1 MFTELKRFLV
11 GKPIATEQQS
21 RQRLNKVTALAVF
34 SSDAL
39 SSVAYA
45 TEAILAVLLLAGA
58 AAVNLALPIAGV
70 IVGLLLVVGFSYRQT
85 IHAYPNGGGAYI
97 VARDNLG
104 EWPSLVAAA
113 ALLIDYVL
121 TVAVSVSAG
130 VAAIVSLAGAWGWP
144 ALSDYAVPLALA
156 SVLVIA
162 LANLRGVRESGA
174 LFAVPTYVF
183 VGSILLMIAVGVGQA
198 AVGNMRAVTHAVPP
212 LAGSEA
218 LSLWLV
224 LRAFAAGCTAL
235 TGVEAISNGVPAFKP
250 PESRNAATT
259 LLWMVALL
267 ATMFLGIS
275 WLADRVGAL
284 PNDATHET
292 VLSQVARTV
301 FGVGPVYTLIQVAT
315 ALILVLAANT
325 AFADFPRLASL
336 LGRDGYLPRQLTHRG
351 DRLVFSNG
359 ILVLAGFA
367 ALLVILFQANEIA
380 LLPLYAVGVFLS
392 FTLSQS
398 GMVRHHLRLR
408 EANWRRGLLINGLGA
423 LLTATVLLVLSITKF
438 IYGAWVVLVLLPV
451 LVLMFRA
458 IHRHYQAIA
467 TQLALGDQIAEPP
480 AQPHTA
486 ILLVGDLHQGVLP
499 ALAVARSFAPDRV
512 TAVTVAIEPEQ
523 ARQLQQRWRQFI
535 PDVPLVVLESP
546 YRSLVG
552 PLLRYIDMVDAQT
565 DNDLLV
571 VVIPEFVPLRWW
583 EYLLH
588 NQTAFLL
595 RAALL
600 LRKRKIVVS
609 VPYQLPSE

>member
-198 AVGNMRAVTHAVPP
+198 AVGNMRTVTHTVPP

-336 LGRDGYLPRQLTHRG
+336 LGHDGYLPRQLTHRG

-571 VVIPEFVPLRWW
+571 VVIPELVPLRWW

>member
-130 VAAIVSLAGAWGWP
+130 VAAIVSLAGVWGWP
-144 ALSDYAVPLALA
+144 ALSHYAVPLALA
-156 SVLVIA
+156 SVLAIA
-162 LANLRGVRESGA
+162 LANLRGVRESGT

-183 VGSILLMIAVGVGQA
+183 VGSILLMIAVGAGQA
-198 AVGNMRAVTHAVPP
+198 AAGDLRTVTHTVPP

-284 PNDATHET
+284 PNDTTHET

-359 ILVLAGFA
+359 ILLLAGFA
-367 ALLVILFQANEIA
+367 ALLIILFQAKEIA

-408 EANWRRGLLINGLGA
+408 EAGWRRGLIINSLGA
-423 LLTATVLLVLSITKF
+423 LLTAIVLLVLSITKF
-438 IYGAWVVLVLLPV
+438 VYGAWVVLVLLPV
-451 LVLMFRA
+451 LVVMFRA
-458 IHRHYQAIA
+458 IHRHYQAVA
-467 TQLALGDQIAEPP
+467 AQLALGDQVAEPP
-480 AQPHTA
+480 PQPHTA
-486 ILLVGDLHQGVLP
+486 ILLVGDLHRGVLP

-523 ARQLQQRWRQFI
+523 AVQVQQRWRQFI

-571 VVIPEFVPLRWW
+571 VVIPEFVPARWW

-609 VPYQLPSE
+609 VPYLLP

>member
-58 AAVNLALPIAGV
+58 TALKLALPISGV
-70 IVGLLLVVGFSYRQT
+70 IVGLLIVVGFSYRQT

-130 VAAIVSLAGAWGWP
+130 VAAIVSLASAWGWP
-144 ALSDYAVPLALA
+144 ALSHYAVPLALG
-156 SVLVIA
+156 SVLIIA

-174 LFAVPTYVF
+174 IFAVPTYVF

-198 AVGNMRAVTHAVPP
+198 LVSDTRTVSHTVLPS
-212 LAGSEA
+212 AGSEA
-218 LSLWLV
+218 ISVWLV

-250 PESRNAATT
+250 PESRNAAIT
-259 LLWMVALL
+259 LIWMVALL
-267 ATMFLGIS
+267 ATMFLGIG
-275 WLADRVGAL
+275 WLADRVGAI
-284 PNDATHET
+284 PNDLTHET

-359 ILVLAGFA
+359 ILVLAGCA
-367 ALLVILFQANEIA
+367 ALLIIFFHANEIA

-408 EANWRRGLLINGLGA
+408 EARWRRGLIINGLGA
-423 LLTATVLLVLSITKF
+423 LLTAIVLLVLSITKF
-438 IYGAWVVLVLLPV
+438 IYGAWVVLVLLPA

-458 IHRHYQAIA
+458 IHRHYSAIA
-467 TQLALGDQIAEPP
+467 TQLALDDQIAEPLV
-480 AQPHTA
+480 QPHTA
-486 ILLVGDLHQGVLP
+486 ILLVGDLHRGILP
-499 ALAVARSFAPDRV
+499 ALNVARSFAPNRV
-512 TAVTVAIEPEQ
+512 TAVTVAIEPER
-523 ARQLQQRWRQFI
+523 AVQLQQRWRQLI

-552 PLLRYIDMVDAQT
+552 PLLSYIDTIDAQSG
-565 DNDLLV
+565 NDLSV
-571 VVIPEFVPLRWW
+571 IVIPEFVPLRWW
-583 EYLLH
+583 EYMLH

-609 VPYQLPSE
+609 VPYELSWE